1 MKSELVSCKWFQMT
15 HNLTP
20 FVRQYYC
27 PFSFYISP
35 EETRGGK
42 VKERYKRWHIVI
54 HRKQN
59 KNKYS
64 VLISNK

>member
-1 MKSELVSCKWFQMT
+1 MMKSELVSCEWFQMT

-20 FVRQYYC
+20 SVRQCYC
-27 PFSFYISP
+27 PFSFSISP
-35 EETRGGK
+35 EETGGGK

-59 KNKYS
+59 KN
-64 VLISNK
+64 N